1 MIKLFFVDIDGVTHR
16 QEFETW
22 KFPGGEVGVKL
33 NQDSIFFAK
42 TANSNTGFCIYWQ
55 FENNEEFM
63 IVANLKDALLQFN
76 VVVGLLMPY
85 IPYARQDRVCH
96 EGESFALKTFATM
109 LNSLEFE
116 SVCVCDPHSTVS
128 SSLIKNLDVIPQY
141 ICAADLPKYDYL
153 IAPDYGASFKINLHR
168 QVNDIEN
175 PTKVIIMEKERVNGK
190 VVHKVPDNLPDLT
203 HAKICVVDDIC
214 DGGATFLSITEVL
227 PKKMYYKPDLYV
239 THGIFSKGV
248 DTLLE
253 KYATIYTSNLM
264 NPSVKFKVIELLA
277 SK

>member
-1 MIKLFFVDIDGVTHR
+1 MIKLFFVDIDRVVHE
-16 QEFETW
+16 QEFQSW

-33 NQDSIFFAK
+33 SEESIFLAK
-42 TANSNTGFCIYWQ
+42 NATSETGFCIYWK

-63 IVANLKDALLQFN
+63 IVANLQDALLKFHN
-76 VVVGLLMPY
+76 LVSLLMPY

-96 EGESFALKTFATM
+96 PGESFALSTFATM
-109 LNSLEFE
+109 LNSLNFD
-116 SVCVCDPHSTVS
+116 SVCVFDPHSKAS

-153 IAPDYGASFKINLHR
+153 IAPDAGASVKINLHR

-175 PTKVIIMEKERVNGK
+175 PTKVIVMDKERVNGK
-190 VVHKVPDNLPDLT
+190 VIHKVPDNLPDLT
-203 HAKICVVDDIC
+203 HARICVIDDIC

-227 PKKMYYKPDLYV
+227 PPMFHKPDLYV

-248 DTLLE
+248 DSLLE
-253 KYATIYTSNLM
+253 KYGTIYTSNLM
-264 NPSVKFKVIELLA
+264 NQSVKGRVVELLA

>member
-85 IPYARQDRVCH
+85 IPYASQ
-96 EGESFALKTFATM
+96 
-109 LNSLEFE
+109 
-116 SVCVCDPHSTVS
+116 VS
-128 SSLIKNLDVIPQY
+128 
-141 ICAADLPKYDYL
+141 
-153 IAPDYGASFKINLHR
+153 
-168 QVNDIEN
+168 
-175 PTKVIIMEKERVNGK
+175 
-190 VVHKVPDNLPDLT
+190 
-203 HAKICVVDDIC
+203 
-214 DGGATFLSITEVL
+214 
-227 PKKMYYKPDLYV
+227 
-239 THGIFSKGV
+239 
-248 DTLLE
+248 
-253 KYATIYTSNLM
+253 
-264 NPSVKFKVIELLA
+264 
-277 SK
+277 